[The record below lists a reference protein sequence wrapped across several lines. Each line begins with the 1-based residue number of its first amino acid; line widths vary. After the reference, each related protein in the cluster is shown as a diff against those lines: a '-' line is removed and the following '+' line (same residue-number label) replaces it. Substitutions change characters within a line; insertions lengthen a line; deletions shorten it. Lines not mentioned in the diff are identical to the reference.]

1 MATHPSAPVGAS
13 RPDFR
18 GLRRAE
24 MQILAGKTEEGRQ
37 SLHIVERDAAERGFL
52 LLSQKAAS
60 TENSLGR

>member
-1 MATHPSAPVGAS
+1 
-13 RPDFR
+13 
-18 GLRRAE
+18 

-60 TENSLGR
+60 TENGLGR